1 MKGSLTASILNYL
14 ESPKATRLLKASQ
27 FSWLLLFV
35 STSVLIGSWAVVSI
49 AAPQKVAQVNVVDSI
64 NRPTLKVGSQ
74 GERVSELQAA
84 LKLLGFYSGT
94 VDGTYSE
101 DTAKAVSRF
110 KQAVGLS
117 PDGVVDAA
125 TWQRLFPNQPTTTT
139 VSSPNPTTNS
149 ASNLIPKFPVPTQSA
164 TTQVPTKP
172 EPRPANQK
180 PPTTKI
186 PAKPA
191 NQKPPTTKIPAKPAT
206 RKPPTTKVPAKP
218 ATRKP
223 PTTQSTKKAPQR
235 PSTTTRTSQIA
246 GIQYT
251 SEGWPILRLGM
262 RNAEVTKLQ
271 QQLQKLGF
279 LGGNVDGDFG
289 PTTEAAVKA
298 AQKRYGLE
306 PDGVAGGATWE
317 VLLRRSPQGR

>member
-14 ESPKATRLLKASQ
+14 ESPKPTRLLRASK

-125 TWQRLFPNQPTTTT
+125 TWQRLFPNQPTTAT
-139 VSSPNPTTNS
+139 VSSANPTTNS

-172 EPRPANQK
+172 EPRPATRK
-180 PPTTKI
+180 PSTAQAPT
-186 PAKPA
+186 
-191 NQKPPTTKIPAKPAT
+191 KPAT
-206 RKPPTTKVPAKP
+206 RKPPTTQVPTKP

-235 PSTTTRTSQIA
+235 PSTTRRTSQIA
-246 GIQYT
+246 GVQYT

-271 QQLQKLGF
+271 RQLQKLGF

-306 PDGVAGGATWE
+306 PDGVVGGATWE

>member
-14 ESPKATRLLKASQ
+14 ESPKATRLLRASQ
-27 FSWLLLFV
+27 LSWLFLFA

-49 AAPQKVAQVNVVDSI
+49 AAPQKVAQINAVDSI

-139 VSSPNPTTNS
+139 VSSQNPTTNS

-164 TTQVPTKP
+164 TTQVTTKP
-172 EPRPANQK
+172 EPRPANRK
-180 PPTTKI
+180 PTTTQVA
-186 PAKPA
+186 AKPA
-191 NQKPPTTKIPAKPAT
+191 N
-206 RKPPTTKVPAKP
+206 RKPPTTKVPTKPAAKP
-218 ATRKP
+218 ANRKP
-223 PTTQSTKKAPQR
+223 PTTQNTKKLPQR
-235 PSTTTRTSQIA
+235 PSTTTRANQIA
-246 GIQYT
+246 GVQYT